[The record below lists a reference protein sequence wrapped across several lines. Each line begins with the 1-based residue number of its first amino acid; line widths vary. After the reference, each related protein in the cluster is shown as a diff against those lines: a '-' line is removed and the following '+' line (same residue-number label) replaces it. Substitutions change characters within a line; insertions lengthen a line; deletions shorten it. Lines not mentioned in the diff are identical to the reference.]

1 VAVWTI
7 ELPCHTA
14 RLNELLRSVK
24 ARVRLKKR
32 DRGLVL
38 VACRN
43 VSLPPAT
50 GKRRVSLQVTLGSGQ
65 RRADPDAWWK
75 SLLDALRHAHAIV
88 DDGPRWCELGPVE
101 YARGRVGM
109 VITLEDLP
117 DAREAGVRPGREE
130 GPEGGGRCG
139 SANWVTRSAAR
150 GPWPSPG
157 GRRPGWAGRCCW

>member
-7 ELPCHTA
+7 TIPCHTA

-24 ARVRLKKR
+24 GRIRLKRR
-32 DRGLVL
+32 DRDLVL

-50 GKRRVSLQVTLGSGQ
+50 GKRRVSLQVTLGMGQ

-101 YARGRVGM
+101 YTRGRAGM

-117 DAREAGVRPGREE
+117 DA
-130 GPEGGGRCG
+130 
-139 SANWVTRSAAR
+139 
-150 GPWPSPG
+150 
-157 GRRPGWAGRCCW
+157 